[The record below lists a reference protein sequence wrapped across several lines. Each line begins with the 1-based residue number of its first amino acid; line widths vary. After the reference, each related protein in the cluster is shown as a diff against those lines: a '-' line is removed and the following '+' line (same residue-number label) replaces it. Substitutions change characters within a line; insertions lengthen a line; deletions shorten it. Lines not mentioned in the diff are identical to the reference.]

1 MVSVR
6 LEVME
11 NRGLLVVT
19 LAVQQALTVM
29 STSWHA
35 RSFMPDYL
43 RGDSLEGLYP
53 LAAVAILVWAT
64 LLVVQ
69 MRLMPSDVTQ
79 ARRAIMI
86 VLCVAV
92 LSAVVVIVNFRS
104 LFLQYPV
111 LYMGSWMVPLI
122 VLTGGL
128 YPHKTHH
135 PRKEGNLT

>member
-1 MVSVR
+1 MSVQF
-6 LEVME
+6 EVME

-35 RSFMPDYL
+35 RSFMSDYL
-43 RGDSLEGLYP
+43 RGDSLGGLYP
-53 LAAVAILVWAT
+53 LAAVAVFVWAT

-69 MRLMPSDVTQ
+69 MRLMPSDVAQ

-92 LSAVVVIVNFRS
+92 LSAVVVIVHFKS
-104 LFLQYPV
+104 LILHYPV
-111 LYMGSWMVPLI
+111 LYMGSWMVSLI
-122 VLTGGL
+122 VLTSGL

-135 PRKEGNLT
+135 PRKDGNLT

>member
-92 LSAVVVIVNFRS
+92 LSAVVVIVNFRRGC
-104 LFLQYPV
+104 Q
-111 LYMGSWMVPLI
+111 MVC
-122 VLTGGL
+122 V
-128 YPHKTHH
+128 
-135 PRKEGNLT
+135 